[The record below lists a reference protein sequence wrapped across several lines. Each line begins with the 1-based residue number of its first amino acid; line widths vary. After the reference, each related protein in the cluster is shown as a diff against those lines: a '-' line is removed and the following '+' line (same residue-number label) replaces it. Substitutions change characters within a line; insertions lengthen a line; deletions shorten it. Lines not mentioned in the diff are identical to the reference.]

1 MKAIRD
7 FSKSSSFS
15 LSALFTGLLMLGV
28 FFIAYFVVISSD
40 ETLLRESEAA
50 IELDTKGIQEIYMLA
65 GIEGVSATLENRIR
79 DPDNS
84 SFYVLRRFQQPP
96 VLSNLGQ
103 WPTNTDTKR
112 YQGLVVFNI
121 DQATNLNSTRVE
133 QGSEILAKT
142 LNFKHGYQLLVG
154 RSIDDLEAAQWVGKT
169 FGWAI
174 IFVLCLIAGVSL
186 WVGHYVVSRINDIS
200 DTADR
205 IMNTGDLSA
214 RLPVESTWDD
224 LSQLAVSLN
233 RMLEEIELSVNNI
246 KSVSDSIAH
255 DLRTPLTR
263 MRQRIEDQFD
273 EPTAR
278 PLLNEADNLLSMFNG
293 LLRIADIET
302 DKQRS
307 AFAEI
312 EVSAIIDDVIELY
325 QPVAEQKG
333 ITLEKTLEPIRLFC
347 DRDLMFQCIANILD
361 NAIKFNH
368 RGGHISVYAGQI
380 KETIIIRIDDDGI
393 GIDASQHANITR
405 RFFRADKSRA
415 TKGNGLGMAMVAAI
429 IKLHL
434 GKLSFADD
442 PLGYGSGLGTIVRFP
457 TR

>member
-103 WPTNTDTKR
+103 WPTNTDAKR

-121 DQATNLNSTRVE
+121 DQATKLNATRVE
-133 QGSEILAKT
+133 QGTQILAKT

-169 FGWAI
+169 FGWAV

-278 PLLNEADNLLSMFNG
+278 PLVN
-293 LLRIADIET
+293 
-302 DKQRS
+302 
-307 AFAEI
+307 
-312 EVSAIIDDVIELY
+312 
-325 QPVAEQKG
+325 
-333 ITLEKTLEPIRLFC
+333 
-347 DRDLMFQCIANILD
+347 
-361 NAIKFNH
+361 
-368 RGGHISVYAGQI
+368 
-380 KETIIIRIDDDGI
+380 
-393 GIDASQHANITR
+393 
-405 RFFRADKSRA
+405 
-415 TKGNGLGMAMVAAI
+415 
-429 IKLHL
+429 
-434 GKLSFADD
+434 
-442 PLGYGSGLGTIVRFP
+442 
-457 TR
+457 

>member
-40 ETLLRESEAA
+40 QLFLRESEAA
-50 IELDTKGIQEIYMLA
+50 IELDAKGIQEIYALA
-65 GIEGVSATLENRIR
+65 GISGVAKTLENRLMAS
-79 DPDNS
+79 DNS
-84 SFYVLRRFQQPP
+84 SFYALRQEGAAPT
-96 VLSNLGQ
+96 LSNIGS
-103 WPTNTDTKR
+103 WPQDTDNERYVGLTLFKLETSTNASEVLAKILR
-112 YQGLVVFNI
+112 FENGYELIVGRNI
-121 DQATNLNSTRVE
+121 DDIES
-133 QGSEILAKT
+133 
-142 LNFKHGYQLLVG
+142 
-154 RSIDDLEAAQWVGKT
+154 AQWVGKT
-169 FGWAI
+169 FGWAV

-224 LSQLAVSLN
+224 LSQLAVALN
-233 RMLEEIELSVNNI
+233 RMLEEIELSVDNI

-273 EPTAR
+273 EQTAR

-307 AFAEI
+307 AFNQC
-312 EVSAIIDDVIELY
+312 EVSLIIDDVIELY
-325 QPVAEQKG
+325 QPVAEQQG
-333 ITLEKTLEPIRLFC
+333 IALEKTLEPIQMHC
-347 DRDLMFQCIANILD
+347 DRDLIFQCVANILD
-361 NAIKFNH
+361 NAIKFN
-368 RGGHISVYAGQI
+368 RQGGKVSVYAGQI
-380 KETIIIRIDDDGI
+380 KDTIIIRVDDDGI
-393 GIDASQHANITR
+393 GVDANQHADITR
-405 RFFRADKSRA
+405 RFFRADKSRN
-415 TKGNGLGMAMVAAI
+415 TRGNGLGMAMVAAI
-429 IKLHL
+429 IKLHR
-434 GKLSFADD
+434 GKLSFANN
-442 PLGYGSGLGTIVRFP
+442 PLDTGTGLGAIMRFP
-457 TR
+457 S